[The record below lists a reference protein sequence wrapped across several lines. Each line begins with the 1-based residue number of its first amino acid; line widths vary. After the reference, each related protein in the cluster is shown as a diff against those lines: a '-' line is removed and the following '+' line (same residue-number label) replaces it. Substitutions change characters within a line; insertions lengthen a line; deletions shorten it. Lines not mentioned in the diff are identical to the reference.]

1 MATLEQ
7 VKKDAAAQ
15 YLKRGIDG
23 WLLRTFGFV
32 VYVWVAIIVGAL
44 WATVV
49 IVALKALGII

>member
-15 YLKRGIDG
+15 YLKRSIDG
-23 WLLRTFGFV
+23 WLLRTFGFA